1 MIWMRAMEPE
11 SLDEQY
17 LMEDAGFGGQDITY
31 EIGSASGPCITHNDI
46 WHPKCQNHECCI
58 GHHATT
64 CRAVG
69 YDPPEYQHPEDEW
82 YDHPNASLRAIDDEY
97 DLRPFDE
104 YERITDENLDT
115 EQTS

>member
-1 MIWMRAMEPE
+1 MNEPE

-31 EIGSASGPCITHNDI
+31 D
-46 WHPKCQNHECCI
+46 
-58 GHHATT
+58 
-64 CRAVG
+64 V
-69 YDPPEYQHPEDEW
+69 DPPEYQHPED
-82 YDHPNASLRAIDDEY
+82 DAVLRV
-97 DLRPFDE
+97 FDE